1 MVENLA
7 LFSVWSRQFH
17 EFMKSDFSTLLPKF
31 PQIKMM
37 KLTLH

>member
-17 EFMKSDFSTLLPKF
+17 EFMKSDFSTLLPN